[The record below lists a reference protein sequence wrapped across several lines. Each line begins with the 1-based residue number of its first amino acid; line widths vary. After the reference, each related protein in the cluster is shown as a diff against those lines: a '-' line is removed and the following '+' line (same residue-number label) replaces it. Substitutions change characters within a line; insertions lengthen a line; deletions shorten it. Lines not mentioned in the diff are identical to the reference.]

1 MKLKKITQNKI
12 YSNKQFKNQIWYN
25 QQIIKYFWVFLW
37 HLKSVFLKKKKK
49 ISENKINS
57 EYFLI
62 MINNHDKI

>member
-37 HLKSVFLKKKKK
+37 HLKSVFLKKKK
-49 ISENKINS
+49 ISEKKINS